1 MESGKV
7 IFSDK
12 SVRRQVTV
20 TVIILLAFIL
30 LGQFIVA
37 GMAEDY
43 KKAMIEHDY
52 AVAGYLSRCG
62 VDNSRIVTAFTRDKT
77 GADAEIGSSLLSS
90 SGYMESMQNSLLPVV
105 ESFHQKFALTVLSFS
120 VLFSLVLLAV
130 LYLGEQYR
138 DKQLETAAGQLR
150 RFMDGDTAVRLSD
163 CGEGSLSR
171 LFTAINTMATS
182 LTAHIDKEKQ
192 NRQFLKDTISDIS
205 HQLKTPLAALQMY
218 NEIIRDEKTGN
229 EVVESFTDKSRRELE
244 RMESLIQN
252 LLKLA
257 RLDAGTIELEKAVF
271 SLHGFLEKCI
281 GSFATRAEQEGKS
294 ISLRC
299 NDSVMLC
306 FDETWLIEAVG
317 NIIKNALDHTDSG
330 DSIEISCEEAMA
342 ATEIIIR
349 DNGAGIHPEDI
360 YHIFKRFYRSRFS
373 KDKQGVGIG
382 LALSKA
388 IVEKHGGAVTVRSEL
403 GQGAEFHLIFPKLT
417 NL

>member
-7 IFSDK
+7 IFNDK
-12 SVRRQVTV
+12 SVRHQAAVA
-20 TVIILLAFIL
+20 VIILLAFIL
-30 LGQFIVA
+30 LGQLMVA
-37 GMAEDY
+37 RMAEDY
-43 KKAMIEHDY
+43 KKDMIEHDY
-52 AVAGYLSRCG
+52 AVAGYLSGSG
-62 VDNSRIVTAFTRDKT
+62 VDNSRIVTAFTGDKT
-77 GADAEIGSSLLSS
+77 VADTEAGASLLTS
-90 SGYMESMQNSLLPVV
+90 SGYTESTQNSLLPVV
-105 ESFHQKFALTVLSFS
+105 ESFHQKFALTVLLFS
-120 VLFSLVLLAV
+120 VLFSLAILAV
-130 LYLGEQYR
+130 LYLGEQR
-138 DKQLETAAGQLR
+138 RGKQLETAAGQLR

-163 CGEGSLSR
+163 CGEGSLAR
-171 LFTAINTMATS
+171 LFASINAMATS

-192 NRQFLKDTISDIS
+192 NRQFLKDTVSDIS

-218 NEIIRDEKTGN
+218 NEIICDEKTGN

-244 RMESLIQN
+244 RMENLIQN

-271 SLHGFLEKCI
+271 SLQSFLEKCI
-281 GSFATRAEQEGKS
+281 GSFATRAAQEGKS
-294 ISLRC
+294 ITLQC
-299 NDSVMLC
+299 GDGPMLC
-306 FDETWLIEAVG
+306 LDETWLGEAVG

-330 DSIEISCEEAMA
+330 DAIEISCQEAAA
-342 ATEIIIR
+342 ATEIVIR

-360 YHIFKRFYRSRFS
+360 HHIFKRFYRSRFS

-403 GQGAEFHLIFPKLT
+403 GRGAEFHLIFPRLT

>member
-12 SVRRQVTV
+12 SVRRQVAV

-30 LGQFIVA
+30 LGQLIVA
-37 GMAEDY
+37 RMAEDY
-43 KKAMIEHDY
+43 KKNMIEHDN
-52 AVAGYLSRCG
+52 AVAGYLSRSG
-62 VDNSRIVTAFTRDKT
+62 VDNSRIVTAFTGDKT
-77 GADAEIGSSLLSS
+77 GADTEIGLSLLSS
-90 SGYMESMQNSLLPVV
+90 AGYMESMQNSLLPVV
-105 ESFHQKFALTVLSFS
+105 ESFHQKFALNVF
-120 VLFSLVLLAV
+120 LFSLLFSLAILAV
-130 LYLGEQYR
+130 LYLGEQHR

-163 CGEGSLSR
+163 CGEGSLAR
-171 LFTAINTMATS
+171 LFASINAMATS

-218 NEIIRDEKTGN
+218 NEIICDEKTGN

-244 RMESLIQN
+244 RMENLIQN

-271 SLHGFLEKCI
+271 SLQSFLEKCI
-281 GSFATRAEQEGKS
+281 GSFATRAGQEGKS
-294 ISLRC
+294 IILRC
-299 NDSVMLC
+299 SDGPMLC
-306 FDETWLIEAVG
+306 FDETWLIEAAG

-330 DSIEISCEEAMA
+330 DRIEISCEEAVA

-360 YHIFKRFYRSRFS
+360 HHIFKRFYRSRFS

-403 GQGAEFHLIFPKLT
+403 GRGAEFHLIFPKLT

>member
-12 SVRRQVTV
+12 SVRRQVAV

-30 LGQFIVA
+30 LGQLIVA
-37 GMAEDY
+37 RMAEDY
-43 KKAMIEHDY
+43 KKAMLEHDY

-77 GADAEIGSSLLSS
+77 GADTEIGLSLLSS

-120 VLFSLVLLAV
+120 VLFSLVLLTV
-130 LYLGEQYR
+130 LFLGEQYR
-138 DKQLETAAGQLR
+138 GKQLETAAVQLR
-150 RFMDGDTAVRLSD
+150 LFMDGDTAVRLSD

-171 LFTAINTMATS
+171 LFAAINTMATS

-244 RMESLIQN
+244 RMENLIQN

-257 RLDAGTIELEKAVF
+257 RLDAGTIELEKVV
-271 SLHGFLEKCI
+271 LNLNGFLKRCI
-281 GSFATRAEQEGKS
+281 GSFATRAKQEGKS
-294 ISLRC
+294 ISLQC
-299 NDSVMLC
+299 NDGLMLC
-306 FDETWLIEAVG
+306 FDQTWLGEAVG
-317 NIIKNALDHTDSG
+317 NIIKNALDHTGSG

-388 IVEKHGGAVTVRSEL
+388 IVEKHGGTITVRSEL
-403 GQGAEFHLIFPKLT
+403 GQGADFHLIFPKLT

>member
-7 IFSDK
+7 IFNDK
-12 SVRRQVTV
+12 SVRRQAAV

-30 LGQFIVA
+30 LGQLMVA
-37 GMAEDY
+37 RMAEDY
-43 KKAMIEHDY
+43 KKDMIEHDY
-52 AVAGYLSRCG
+52 AVAGYLSGSG
-62 VDNSRIVTAFTRDKT
+62 VDHRQIVTAFTSDKT
-77 GADAEIGSSLLSS
+77 VADTEAGASLLAS
-90 SGYMESMQNSLLPVV
+90 SGYTESTLNSLLPVV
-105 ESFHQKFALTVLSFS
+105 ENFHQKFALTVLLIT
-120 VLFSLVLLAV
+120 VLFSLAILAV
-130 LYLGEQYR
+130 LYLGEQR
-138 DKQLETAAGQLR
+138 RGKQLETAAGQLR
-150 RFMDGDTAVRLSD
+150 RFMDGDTAVRLAD
-163 CGEGSLSR
+163 CGEGSLAR
-171 LFTAINTMATS
+171 LFAAINAMATS

-218 NEIIRDEKTGN
+218 NEIICDEKTGN

-244 RMESLIQN
+244 RMENLVHN

-271 SLHGFLEKCI
+271 SLQSFLEKCI
-281 GSFATRAEQEGKS
+281 GSFATRAAQEGKS
-294 ISLRC
+294 ITLQC
-299 NDSVMLC
+299 GDGPMLC
-306 FDETWLIEAVG
+306 LDETWLGEAVG

-330 DSIEISCEEAMA
+330 DAIEISCQEAAA

-349 DNGAGIHPEDI
+349 NNGAGIHPEDVH
-360 YHIFKRFYRSRFS
+360 HIFKRFYRSRFS

-382 LALSKA
+382 LALTKA

-403 GQGAEFHLIFPKLT
+403 GRGAEFHLIFPRLT